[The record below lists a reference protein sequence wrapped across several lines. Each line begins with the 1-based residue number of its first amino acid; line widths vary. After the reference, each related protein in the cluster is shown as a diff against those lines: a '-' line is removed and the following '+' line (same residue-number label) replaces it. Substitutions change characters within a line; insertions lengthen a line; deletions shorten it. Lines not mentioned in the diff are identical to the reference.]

1 MENKIRKIYN
11 DPNTG
16 LIGVYAFHEKLIENG
31 IDIDIDELKRILS
44 KEESYTINKPAKTKF
59 QTRKVIANYV
69 IEQLQADLAFMPYTK
84 ENDNIKYLLTVID
97 ILSKYAWVIPL
108 NDKTGKI

>member
-44 KEESYTINKPAKTKF
+44 KEES
-59 QTRKVIANYV
+59 
-69 IEQLQADLAFMPYTK
+69 
-84 ENDNIKYLLTVID
+84 
-97 ILSKYAWVIPL
+97 
-108 NDKTGKI
+108 